1 MLIFR
6 VFSALLSYPSAEMRA
21 ALDEMAEV
29 VAASPLVGGNE
40 RTDLMALI
48 DDLKRGDLLE
58 VEERYSDLFDR
69 GRALSLHLF
78 EHLHGDSRD
87 RGSAMVE
94 LKQLYREAGFDLSS
108 SELPDYLPVVL
119 EYLSCRDLAE
129 ARDMLADCAH
139 ILKVISRALIARQSP
154 YAAVIQALLVIAGEQ
169 PVDAS
174 KVPLAKERP
183 DSIDREWR
191 EEPAFAGANLASA
204 PPVGAPEPG
213 ERHVV
218 E

>member
-6 VFSALLSYPSAEMRA
+6 VRSALLSYPTAEMRA
-21 ALDEMAEV
+21 ALPELAEV
-29 VAASPLVGGNE
+29 VRTSPLVPATE
-40 RTDLMALI
+40 RDALLALI
-48 DDLKRGDLLE
+48 GGLGDGDVLE

-94 LKQLYREAGFDLSS
+94 LKELYRAAGFDLATA
-108 SELPDYLPVVL
+108 ELPDYLPVVL
-119 EYLSCRDLAE
+119 EYLSCRDLGE

-139 ILKVISRALIARQSP
+139 ILKVIARALIARRSP
-154 YAAVIQALLVIAGEQ
+154 YAAVLQALLVMAGEQ
-169 PVDAS
+169 PVDAA
-174 KVPLAKERP
+174 KVPPANERP
-183 DSIDREWR
+183 DSIDKEWR
-191 EEPAFAGANLASA
+191 EEPAFAGAPLGATPNI
-204 PPVGAPEPG
+204 PP
-213 ERHVV
+213 ERGGHHGV